1 MNNPFQNFAIF
12 ILVINF
18 SCAQEETFTNCDNIC
33 EKATSIEEINNI
45 PAKIVHL
52 KNTKYNLDYMF
63 FDIDP
68 EFLDKEGYSTS
79 NETVLIPCE
88 LDKSY
93 TDGMKV
99 IISGRKI
106 DCCNIIS
113 LPSIRKSW
121 GCKFEITSIEHLTD

>member
-1 MNNPFQNFAIF
+1 MNNPFQNFTIF
-12 ILVINF
+12 ILLINL
-18 SCAQEETFTNCDNIC
+18 SCAQEDTFTNCDNIC

-52 KNTKYNLDYMF
+52 QNTKYNLDYIF

-121 GCKFEITSIEHLTD
+121 GCKFEMTSIELAID